1 MFVVVAI
8 VISFGAT
15 IVQDLQ
21 QEVGNTD
28 TANTTRAGLDALNSF
43 ADWLPLLAMIVVIA
57 IILGGIVRFMA
68 FGIEDEDED
77 NEEESN
83 DYEYDNYECGIH
95 NRTHNK
101 EINEKYKPT
110 TKKKSK
116 EKYPFHKE
124 GICVLTGLTIDD
136 DEDCNVCNK

>member
-28 TANTTRAGLDALNSF
+28 TANTTRAGLDGLNIF
-43 ADWLPLLAMIVVIA
+43 ADWLPTLAIVIVAMVLIG
-57 IILGGIVRFMA
+57 IIVRFMA
-68 FGIEDEDED
+68 FGVRDEDDEEDDD
-77 NEEESN
+77 NEEALK
-83 DYEYDNYECGIH
+83 DLEYDNYRYGLH
-95 NRTHNK
+95 TK
-101 EINEKYKPT
+101 EIKEIPKTRKR
-110 TKKKSK
+110 SK